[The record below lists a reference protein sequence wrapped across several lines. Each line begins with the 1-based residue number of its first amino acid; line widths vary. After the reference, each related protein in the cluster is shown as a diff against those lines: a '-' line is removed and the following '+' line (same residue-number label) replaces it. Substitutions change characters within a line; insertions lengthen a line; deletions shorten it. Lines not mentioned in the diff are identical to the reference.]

1 MDEGKQSGAGLGG
14 YVVVALITAAVV
26 YSCTKNEKSANL
38 SPTTVAVPEM
48 PLVTA
53 TAAPPSPSAQPETPA
68 IPPPPAHNYDAVEG
82 SIYYY
87 GAAVTEE
94 QRKTG
99 KQAPDMVAF
108 RYLGRDNQGHDTLQ
122 RAGSDGDRST
132 ITCARP
138 CKVIHYASGATVGFD
153 EGSVVGAAMADA
165 QHGRLKKYTP
175 PAIDPATVQWDK
187 DLPQVSGQT
196 Q

>member
-1 MDEGKQSGAGLGG
+1 MIEAYLLDRYQGVGPSLLPPTPEARARA
-14 YVVVALITAAVV
+14 ALAARILDLYIT
-26 YSCTKNEKSANL
+26 
-38 SPTTVAVPEM
+38 
-48 PLVTA
+48 
-53 TAAPPSPSAQPETPA
+53 
-68 IPPPPAHNYDAVEG
+68 PPPAHNYDAVEG

-122 RAGSDGDRST
+122 RAGRDGDRST